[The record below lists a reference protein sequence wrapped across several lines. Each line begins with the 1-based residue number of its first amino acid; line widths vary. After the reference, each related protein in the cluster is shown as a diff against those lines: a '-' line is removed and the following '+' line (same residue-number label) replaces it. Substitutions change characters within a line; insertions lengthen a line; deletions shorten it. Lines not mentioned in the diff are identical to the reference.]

1 MLEIQRL
8 RLVAVDHGFAK
19 AGSSEDGTTLW
30 FSKRNAL
37 TGKDEIR
44 MCLDVLTQSVSLFR
58 NNEHSHP
65 ECVTFR
71 KADDMLAWLKTT

>member
-19 AGSSEDGTTLW
+19 TGASEDGSTLW

-44 MCLDVLTQSVSLFR
+44 MCLDVLTQSVSIFR
-58 NNEHSHP
+58 EKEQSHP

-71 KADDMLAWLKTT
+71 NADAMLAWLKSS